1 MIALEALQSVQF
13 VSVEDRRL
21 AVLDAEDWEALV
33 EWLET
38 MEDIQTAKEAFT
50 QLELVDGDRDQVGWL
65 KWDDVTAES
74 MEDYALGKAMDEAK
88 GTPLFDRD
96 EALTYLET

>member
-38 MEDIQTAKEAFT
+38 MEDVQTAKEAFT
-50 QLELVDGDRDQVGWL
+50 QLEFVGGDRARAGWL
-65 KWDDVTAES
+65 KWDDVKE
-74 MEDYALGKAMDEAK
+74 ELV
-88 GTPLFDRD
+88 
-96 EALTYLET
+96 

>member
-33 EWLET
+33 DWLEA
-38 MEDIQTAKEAFT
+38 MEDVQTAKDAFT
-50 QLELVDGDRDQVGWL
+50 KLGLAGGDRDQVGWL

-88 GTPLFDRD
+88 KSPLLNRKD
-96 EALTYLET
+96 ALAFLDA